1 VCKQCGKPEQFRALI
16 AKYIP
21 RNRIVSPMIL
31 DSDKE
36 NLSSE
41 IDVVGKTDETRQTSA
56 ADEYGF
62 A

>member
-1 VCKQCGKPEQFRALI
+1 LI
-16 AKYIP
+16 I
-21 RNRIVSPMIL
+21 

-41 IDVVGKTDETRQTSA
+41 IDVVGKTDKTRQTSA